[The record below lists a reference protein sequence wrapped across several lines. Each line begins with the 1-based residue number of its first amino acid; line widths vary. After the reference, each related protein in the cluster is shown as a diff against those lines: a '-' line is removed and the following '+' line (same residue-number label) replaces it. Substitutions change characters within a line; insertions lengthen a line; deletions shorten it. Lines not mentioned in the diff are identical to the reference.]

1 MRVDVVYETSAHP
14 MIHNKRAC
22 QNKGIRVFV
31 GVNFFFY
38 LPALNRIFVPD
49 DSAQSFAFLMS
60 GTLDSFF
67 ISGRPQPQP
76 LATSQEIRDRGSLFV
91 ATIYAAPSPAQ
102 AAACIA
108 HLSNVVHAQKP
119 ASHEMSAWRCMVLK
133 AGCTGLGGP
142 DDFTVREDSAD
153 DGKYS
158 SLHRGFNDTSA
169 SFSCSFEGER
179 WGGEKILTV
188 MRKQGVIDA
197 AVVVSR
203 WYGGTMLG
211 PARFSHIETCA
222 LEVCREFK
230 RREEVKDCLTTLGT
244 LDDILAQLREEL
256 AVLKGDTAAV
266 PGKTPDY
273 SGWIDWDLP
282 KARRLIRAREGA
294 INSVKELISKH
305 KK

>member
-1 MRVDVVYETSAHP
+1 
-14 MIHNKRAC
+14 
-22 QNKGIRVFV
+22 
-31 GVNFFFY
+31 
-38 LPALNRIFVPD
+38 
-49 DSAQSFAFLMS
+49 MS
-60 GTLDSFF
+60 TGNLDSFI

-76 LATSQEIRDRGSLFV
+76 LGTSQEIRDRGSLFV

-108 HLSNVVHAQKP
+108 HLTNVVHAQKP

-142 DDFTVREDSAD
+142 DDFEVREGSAD
-153 DGKYS
+153 D
-158 SLHRGFNDTSA
+158 
-169 SFSCSFEGER
+169 GER
-179 WGGEKILTV
+179 WGGEKILAA

-211 PARFSHIETCA
+211 PARFTHIETCT

-230 RREEVKDCLTTLGT
+230 RREEVKDALATLRT
-244 LDDILAQLREEL
+244 LDDILAQLRGEL
-256 AVLKGDTAAV
+256 AVSMRQTAAATTA
-266 PGKTPDY
+266 KTPDY

-282 KARRLIRAREGA
+282 KARRLIRARESA
-294 INSVKELISKH
+294 IGSVKELIAKH
-305 KK
+305 QQLGKQE

>member
-1 MRVDVVYETSAHP
+1 MPKQRHTRVCG
-14 MIHNKRAC
+14 R
-22 QNKGIRVFV
+22 QLLL
-31 GVNFFFY
+31 Y

-153 DGKYS
+153 D
-158 SLHRGFNDTSA
+158 
-169 SFSCSFEGER
+169 GER

-305 KK
+305 NK